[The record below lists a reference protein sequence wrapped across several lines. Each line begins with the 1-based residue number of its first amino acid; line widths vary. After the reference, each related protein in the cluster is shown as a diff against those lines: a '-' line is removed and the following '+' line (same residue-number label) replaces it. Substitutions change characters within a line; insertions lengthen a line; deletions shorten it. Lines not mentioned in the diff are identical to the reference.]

1 MRVFTIKLWVGY
13 AIIEHK
19 REVLNGLISHFC
31 STDAEEVGKLLIV
44 NASDRQLELESRFL
58 LLLARPR
65 LTHPEG
71 CPSERTESRL
81 LWMILNWDL
90 LLLDSW
96 PLVAAVDESSFFLAK
111 SCKEAS

>member
-1 MRVFTIKLWVGY
+1 MRVFTVKLGVGY

-19 REVLNGLISHFC
+19 REVSNGPISHFC
-31 STDAEEVGKLLIV
+31 STDAEEVAKLLIV

-58 LLLARPR
+58 LLSARPR

-90 LLLDSW
+90 LLPEW
-96 PLVAAVDESSFFLAK
+96 PLVVAVDGSSFFLAK
-111 SCKEAS
+111 SCKEAL